1 MGNSEQSCVNQPNF
15 KLDNVS
21 YIENTENKIVTTQ
34 IILLPHD
41 ECKTGNKITITRPI
55 DFTTLELS
63 YTLKDNKGNDI
74 VQKYNYELK
83 NLPKENSDN
92 KENKTKEN
100 SDNKE
105 RVKAISTSV
114 LVENKTKGYR
124 LIIPVVIL
132 LLIIALV
139 ILYFYKF
146 HKFRK

>member
-41 ECKTGNKITITRPI
+41 KCKTGNKITIIRPI

-63 YTLKDNKGNDI
+63 YTLKDSKGNDI

-83 NLPKENSDN
+83 NIPKENSDN

-105 RVKAISTSV
+105 RVKAISNSV
-114 LVENKTKGYR
+114 VVENKTKGYR
-124 LIIPVVIL
+124 LNIPVVIL

>member
-1 MGNSEQSCVNQPNF
+1 MGNSEQSCINQPNF

-34 IILLPHD
+34 IILLPH
-41 ECKTGNKITITRPI
+41 EKCKTGNKITIIRPI

-63 YTLKDNKGNDI
+63 YTLKDNKDNDI

-83 NLPKENSDN
+83 NPLKEKSDN
-92 KENKTKEN
+92 K
-100 SDNKE
+100 DNKDN
-105 RVKAISTSV
+105 KN
-114 LVENKTKGYR
+114 NKTKGNR
-124 LIIPVVIL
+124 LNIPIVLL
-132 LLIIALV
+132 LLIITLV

>member
-41 ECKTGNKITITRPI
+41 KCKTGNKITIIRPI

-63 YTLKDNKGNDI
+63 YTLKDSKGNDI

-92 KENKTKEN
+92 KDNKTKENSDNKDNKTKEN

-105 RVKAISTSV
+105 
-114 LVENKTKGYR
+114 NKTKGYR
-124 LIIPVVIL
+124 LNIHVVIL

>member
-1 MGNSEQSCVNQPNF
+1 MGNSDQSCVNQPNL

-41 ECKTGNKITITRPI
+41 KCKTGNKITIIRPI

-63 YTLKDNKGNDI
+63 YTLKDSKGNDI

-83 NLPKENSDN
+83 NLPKEKSDN
-92 KENKTKEN
+92 KVNEATNIKETNDISGTKLNK
-100 SDNKE
+100 
-105 RVKAISTSV
+105 SV
-114 LVENKTKGYR
+114 
-124 LIIPVVIL
+124 IIL
-132 LLIIALV
+132 LLIITITLV

-146 HKFRK
+146 RK

>member
-41 ECKTGNKITITRPI
+41 KCKTGNKITIIRPI

-63 YTLKDNKGNDI
+63 YTLKDSKGNDI

-92 KENKTKEN
+92 KDNKTKEN

-105 RVKAISTSV
+105 
-114 LVENKTKGYR
+114 NKTKGYR
-124 LIIPVVIL
+124 LNIHVVIL